1 MKPIENYGKLI
12 ALILAAVLSFIPGD
26 FDLFQFAWFALVM
39 GLVGIPHGAVDHL
52 LFQKGSHSKPS
63 LWFILKYLSI
73 GLVYLMSWL
82 FLPQLSLLVFLA
94 ISMYH
99 FGQGHWIGKPINKL
113 TVPFYFI
120 VGAFYLSVILLGDFE
135 ATQII
140 IAPILTLNSSPDFP
154 LWIVPV
160 SFWVM
165 AVVLSLYI
173 QTPTFVLL
181 FEMIWLGIFL
191 YQLPLIL
198 AFTTYFGFWH
208 SLPNLLNIYKNI
220 RNENPEADYKVFIPF
235 SSLSLFGIVLIL
247 LIAKSWFS
255 SEQLI
260 LLFFVLVSLISAP
273 HIWIMEKFFQRQKG
287 TVSIH

>member
-1 MKPIENYGKLI
+1 
-12 ALILAAVLSFIPGD
+12 
-26 FDLFQFAWFALVM
+26 
-39 GLVGIPHGAVDHL
+39 
-52 LFQKGSHSKPS
+52 
-63 LWFILKYLSI
+63 
-73 GLVYLMSWL
+73 
-82 FLPQLSLLVFLA
+82 
-94 ISMYH
+94 
-99 FGQGHWIGKPINKL
+99 
-113 TVPFYFI
+113 
-120 VGAFYLSVILLGDFE
+120 
-135 ATQII
+135 
-140 IAPILTLNSSPDFP
+140 
-154 LWIVPV
+154 
-160 SFWVM
+160 M
-165 AVVLSLYI
+165 AVVLSLFI

-191 YQLPLIL
+191 FQLPLIL

-247 LIAKSWFS
+247 LIARSWFS

-273 HIWIMEKFFQRQKG
+273 HIWIMENFFQRQKG